1 MGAQQTKDRVI
12 PAGSTVR
19 QTRKQPRNPKE
30 SRLIGSNIFTE
41 HSEALLQSRPLP
53 HIPALPEGDP
63 PTGSS
68 VQSLSQQSNF
78 SAHSNVTG
86 GSLLEAAN
94 RWTSKENLLAQEEDD
109 PQLFVALYDFQ
120 AGGENQLSLK
130 KGEQVRILSYNKS
143 GEWCEAHSSTGQ
155 VGWVP
160 SNYVTPVN
168 SLEKHSWYHGRI
180 ARNAAEYLLSSGIN
194 GSFLVR
200 ESESSPGQRSISL
213 RYEGRVYH
221 YRINEDSDGKMF
233 VTTESKFN
241 TLAELVHHHSMLADG
256 LITQLLYPAPKH
268 NKPTVFPLSPEP
280 DEWEINRTDIVMRH
294 KLGGGQYGDVYEAVW
309 KRYNMTVAVKTLKE
323 DTMALKDFLEEA
335 AIMKE
340 MKHRNLVQLLGV
352 CTREPPFYIITEF
365 MSKGNLLDYLRNESK
380 HQINAVVLMHMATQ
394 IASGMSYLES
404 RNFIH
409 RDLAA
414 RNCLVG
420 ENHLVKV
427 ADFGLARLMRDD
439 TYTAHAGAKFPIK
452 WTAPEGLAYNKF
464 STKSDVWAFGILL
477 WEIATYGMSPYPGVD
492 LTDVYHMLEKGYRME
507 CPPGCPPKV
516 YDLMRQC
523 WQWSAIE
530 RPTFK
535 EIHHSLENM
544 FQESSIT
551 EEVEKQ
557 LQGGCDTPMFSYN
570 HKKSQTGSTGN
581 IHGLVLVSEQLSNSG
596 LTQDAASNVTKLST
610 FMGGLTN
617 KANSNMVQM
626 RRSTNKRGKQAPA
639 PPKRT
644 SLLSSCSSFRDSA
657 YQEQDQHNIDSV
669 GASTLDDGTDLN
681 GINNISKGITR
692 DLVTMATQSI
702 PSGGCDLEDDGDG
715 SQGTESNFTPQPS
728 ASPEPILNIQSNQ
741 KQIKTR
747 QYSSKEVL
755 PQKLVHV
762 GALEVQNVKRAIN
775 RYGTLPKGARI
786 GAYLESLR
794 QSGMPSAQESP
805 SSIDLHQQQ
814 HQHQQHE
821 AINII
826 ETSQHRSLSPRQNNL
841 RNQPQMTRSNS
852 SSGVVNTYQPP
863 NSPRSRMSSRNKNSN
878 DNIGLRT
885 FRNPNTSTFR
895 TASPSR
901 SVQPTLADLEFPP
914 PPLDL
919 PPPPCDPTIDP
930 PDFSTF
936 STPADISY
944 SKPSGSPV
952 CMRKSKIDRR
962 SKEEIVEE
970 DDKNNDVRTVEPS
983 VKEASSR
990 FGVNLRRRETTS
1002 ATGTGTGVTSD
1013 SNKTSDEKKNIFRG
1027 KECTGKNDNVSGCG
1041 ILSPP
1046 TEAPPPPPPLPPPT
1060 SNDTDDGFNLKP
1072 GMKEMLELKLINEI
1086 KQSADLKQSG
1096 TLRKSNVFS
1105 NIVSHHLDPASQL
1118 LSELC
1123 ANFNIDQSNK
1133 SPIQGEYAS
1142 LNCLK
1147 EDLSHDQSTNNQQIS
1162 AEKSVSHNKDTKV
1175 SSPVTAD
1182 TLNSGS
1188 VGFKL
1193 KKVDKKSTSQKEDTI
1208 DSQIIDFKARL
1219 RKVEKD
1225 NIDKQEEKSKK
1236 NDDTGADMS
1245 EPDDADDKRKSTGSI
1260 SSLKRLWENK
1270 ESSWENQPLSP
1281 KLSTRGINKQ
1291 DGGDP
1296 GEESPEDH
1304 SGAST
1309 RSSITSKSDSRIS
1322 HPANST
1328 TSGGSG
1334 SGDNDKPLVPAKPSA
1349 AKALGTPGKYF
1360 GSSIYATPNCDKHDD
1375 DNIGGGG
1382 GKQQETKGAKHDVL
1396 ELSNAIEG
1404 SITNLK
1410 GTPVIVMASWLQLSD
1425 KVGLLH
1431 GLLQEVNSA
1440 EVAGAP
1446 SHARFQFRDLLSR
1459 LELQARQLRAAGTR
1473 NITENT
1479 RLLSDVHNTIK
1490 DVTNMIQR

>member
-1 MGAQQTKDRVI
+1 MC
-12 PAGSTVR
+12 
-19 QTRKQPRNPKE
+19 
-30 SRLIGSNIFTE
+30 
-41 HSEALLQSRPLP
+41 LLQ
-53 HIPALPEGDP
+53 
-63 PTGSS
+63 
-68 VQSLSQQSNF
+68 
-78 SAHSNVTG
+78 
-86 GSLLEAAN
+86 
-94 RWTSKENLLAQEEDD
+94 
-109 PQLFVALYDFQ
+109 
-120 AGGENQLSLK
+120 
-130 KGEQVRILSYNKS
+130 
-143 GEWCEAHSSTGQ
+143 
-155 VGWVP
+155 
-160 SNYVTPVN
+160 
-168 SLEKHSWYHGRI
+168 
-180 ARNAAEYLLSSGIN
+180 
-194 GSFLVR
+194 
-200 ESESSPGQRSISL
+200 
-213 RYEGRVYH
+213 
-221 YRINEDSDGKMF
+221 
-233 VTTESKFN
+233 
-241 TLAELVHHHSMLADG
+241 
-256 LITQLLYPAPKH
+256 
-268 NKPTVFPLSPEP
+268 
-280 DEWEINRTDIVMRH
+280 
-294 KLGGGQYGDVYEAVW
+294 
-309 KRYNMTVAVKTLKE
+309 
-323 DTMALKDFLEEA
+323 
-335 AIMKE
+335 
-340 MKHRNLVQLLGV
+340 
-352 CTREPPFYIITEF
+352 
-365 MSKGNLLDYLRNESK
+365 
-380 HQINAVVLMHMATQ
+380 
-394 IASGMSYLES
+394 
-404 RNFIH
+404 
-409 RDLAA
+409 
-414 RNCLVG
+414 
-420 ENHLVKV
+420 
-427 ADFGLARLMRDD
+427 
-439 TYTAHAGAKFPIK
+439 
-452 WTAPEGLAYNKF
+452 
-464 STKSDVWAFGILL
+464 
-477 WEIATYGMSPYPGVD
+477 
-492 LTDVYHMLEKGYRME
+492 
-507 CPPGCPPKV
+507 
-516 YDLMRQC
+516 
-523 WQWSAIE
+523 
-530 RPTFK
+530 
-535 EIHHSLENM
+535 
-544 FQESSIT
+544 
-551 EEVEKQ
+551 
-557 LQGGCDTPMFSYN
+557 
-570 HKKSQTGSTGN
+570 
-581 IHGLVLVSEQLSNSG
+581 
-596 LTQDAASNVTKLST
+596 
-610 FMGGLTN
+610 
-617 KANSNMVQM
+617 
-626 RRSTNKRGKQAPA
+626 
-639 PPKRT
+639 
-644 SLLSSCSSFRDSA
+644 
-657 YQEQDQHNIDSV
+657 
-669 GASTLDDGTDLN
+669 
-681 GINNISKGITR
+681 
-692 DLVTMATQSI
+692 
-702 PSGGCDLEDDGDG
+702 
-715 SQGTESNFTPQPS
+715 
-728 ASPEPILNIQSNQ
+728 
-741 KQIKTR
+741 
-747 QYSSKEVL
+747 
-755 PQKLVHV
+755 LVHV

-863 NSPRSRMSSRNKNSN
+863 NSPRSRMSSRNKNNN

-1002 ATGTGTGVTSD
+1002 VTGAGTGTGVTSD

-1147 EDLSHDQSTNNQQIS
+1147 EDLFHDQSTNNQQIN

-1349 AKALGTPGKYF
+1349 AKALGTSGKYF